1 VLGGGMS
8 AAILQR
14 RYQEQSLCSFA
25 REKEMK
31 WQLWQP
37 WHLATHATTLVM
49 LFSFALQKPEGA
61 DEQLDAVVLVTRVA
75 LQ

>member
-1 VLGGGMS
+1 
-8 AAILQR
+8 
-14 RYQEQSLCSFA
+14 
-25 REKEMK
+25 MK
-31 WQLWQP
+31 RQLWQP

-61 DEQLDAVVLVTRVA
+61 DEQLDAVVLVARVA

>member
-1 VLGGGMS
+1 M
-8 AAILQR
+8 
-14 RYQEQSLCSFA
+14 EQSLCAFA
-25 REKEMK
+25 REKEMQR
-31 WQLWQP
+31 QLWQP
-37 WHLATHATTLVM
+37 CRLGTWHLATHATTLVM